1 MQKKYEVIG
10 IVGEGAYGIVYK
22 CKNKET
28 NEFVAIKKFKESD
41 DEIVLKTMKR
51 EIEMLKKI
59 HHENIVEFKEVFIYK
74 KSVYLVF
81 EYVEKNLLELLQETP
96 NGISPSKI
104 KYLIYQ
110 LIKAIKYLHSKNIIH
125 RDIKPENLLINE
137 DLKLKL
143 CDFGFARDI
152 KLNSEMNN
160 ISQMTDYVATR
171 WYRAPELLLTGGI
184 YGPEVDYWA
193 IGCIMGEL
201 IDGNPIFP
209 GDDEY
214 DQLNYIIKIIG
225 NLPEK
230 FVQLFYEN
238 PIFEDKEL
246 LVVDRIESLDKRYF
260 GKFSKDGIDFM
271 KKLLRIDPLKRLNGD
286 NVFKHKYYDDY
297 LDNKSNGTVIHKV
310 ELEIVNR
317 NNLLLR
323 NGKEHFNL
331 TDNLEEKKNKKSR
344 DKKIS
349 DNIKFKTFNKLEE
362 EKGVNTTLYTQSQKN
377 NFLPFNNLNT
387 INNLNT
393 NTNLNK
399 MNNLSTNNNLNTMK
413 NLNTMNNLNSMNHLY
428 SNNNLYPMNNLSNS
442 LTYSYNLSQ
451 SFTPETKINNLN
463 KNSIINKKNLDE
475 VKQKL
480 QIKTQNDYNKSF
492 KIDNQ
497 FNKHFALATTHL
509 AGYQTYINQ
518 KNDKYNFSIN
528 TNFNDKLNM
537 TNFKKNDYLNK
548 ELIRNKSNEKEN
560 QMHKITMF
568 YLGNF
573 GNNNNKTNIINK
585 KIKTKNKNQLSE
597 IDSFNIENKFSYIP
611 HNGKTKFTFKFP
623 KIYQLYSNLSGNNL
637 SQTNNFQIQKINKY
651 YN

>member
-28 NEFVAIKKFKESD
+28 NEYVAIKKFKESD

-51 EIEMLKKI
+51 EIEMLKKV
-59 HHENIVEFKEVFIYK
+59 HHENIVEFKEVFIHK
-74 KSVYLVF
+74 KNVYLVF

-171 WYRAPELLLTGGI
+171 WYRAPELLLSGGI

-297 LDNKSNGTVIHKV
+297 LDNKSNSTIIHKV

-317 NNLLLR
+317 NNLLLKNR
-323 NGKEHFNL
+323 NENL
-331 TDNLEEKKNKKSR
+331 FLSDNLGEKKNKKSR
-344 DKKIS
+344 DKKIN
-349 DNIKFKTFNKLEE
+349 DNNMKFKTFNKLEE
-362 EKGVNTTLYTQSQKN
+362 EKGVNTTSYTQSQKINFISPN
-377 NFLPFNNLNT
+377 NINK
-387 INNLNT
+387 INNLYT
-393 NTNLNK
+393 NA
-399 MNNLSTNNNLNTMK
+399 NLSKNNTNNNLNSMK
-413 NLNTMNNLNSMNHLY
+413 NLNTMNNLISMNYLNT
-428 SNNNLYPMNNLSNS
+428 NNNLNSMNNLSNNI
-442 LTYSYNLSQ
+442 TYSNTISQ
-451 SFTPETKINNLN
+451 NFSPEKKINNLN
-463 KNSIINKKNLDE
+463 KTIKINTKNLDE
-475 VKQKL
+475 VKQKFL
-480 QIKTQNDYNKSF
+480 NHTQNDYSSIYNN
-492 KIDNQ
+492 DNQ
-497 FNKHFALATTHL
+497 IDKHFALATSHL
-509 AGYQTYINQ
+509 TGYQTYINQ

-528 TNFNDKLNM
+528 TNFNDKINM
-537 TNFKKNDYLNK
+537 TNYKKNDYSNK
-548 ELIRNKSNEKEN
+548 EKIRNKSNENDN

-573 GNNNNKTNIINK
+573 DNNNIKNK
-585 KIKTKNKNQLSE
+585 KIKIKHKKPLSDIE
-597 IDSFNIENKFSYIP
+597 TFNIENKFSYIP

-623 KIYQLYSNLSGNNL
+623 KIYQLYSNFSGNNL
-637 SQTNNFQIQKINKY
+637 TPTNNFQIQKINKY

>member
-28 NEFVAIKKFKESD
+28 NEYVAIKKFKETD

-59 HHENIVEFKEVFIYK
+59 RHENIVEFKEVFIHK
-74 KSVYLVF
+74 KNIYLVF
-81 EYVEKNLLELLQETP
+81 EYVDKNLLELLQETP

-125 RDIKPENLLINE
+125 RDIKPENLLINQ

-230 FVQLFYEN
+230 FIQLFYEN

-246 LVVDRIESLDKRYF
+246 LVVDKIESLDKRYF

-297 LDNKSNGTVIHKV
+297 LDNKSNSTIIHKV

-323 NGKEHFNL
+323 NGKENFYMS
-331 TDNLEEKKNKKSR
+331 DNLSEKKNKKSR
-344 DKKIS
+344 DKKFNNN
-349 DNIKFKTFNKLEE
+349 NIKFKTFNKLEE
-362 EKGVNTTLYTQSQKN
+362 EKGVNTTLYTQSQRN
-377 NFLPFNNLNT
+377 NFLHFNNLNT

-399 MNNLSTNNNLNTMK
+399 MNNLNTNNNLNSMK
-413 NLNTMNNLNSMNHLY
+413 TLNTMNNLISMNYLNT
-428 SNNNLYPMNNLSNS
+428 NNNLNLMNNLSNN

-451 SFTPETKINNLN
+451 SFSPEKNNNNLN
-463 KNSIINKKNLDE
+463 KNSIINIKNLDE
-475 VKQKL
+475 GKQKF
-480 QIKTQNDYNKSF
+480 QNKTQNDYNKLN
-492 KIDNQ
+492 KLDNQ
-497 FNKHFALATTHL
+497 IDKHFALATSHL

-537 TNFKKNDYLNK
+537 TNNKKNDYSNK
-548 ELIRNKSNEKEN
+548 EISRNKSNEKDN

-573 GNNNNKTNIINK
+573 GNNNKNK
-585 KIKTKNKNQLSE
+585 KIKIKNKNQLSIIE
-597 IDSFNIENKFSYIP
+597 TLNIENKFSYVP
-611 HNGKTKFTFKFP
+611 HNGKTKFTLKFP

-637 SQTNNFQIQKINKY
+637 TPTNNFQIQKINKY

>member
-1 MQKKYEVIG
+1 
-10 IVGEGAYGIVYK
+10 
-22 CKNKET
+22 
-28 NEFVAIKKFKESD
+28 
-41 DEIVLKTMKR
+41 
-51 EIEMLKKI
+51 
-59 HHENIVEFKEVFIYK
+59 
-74 KSVYLVF
+74 
-81 EYVEKNLLELLQETP
+81 
-96 NGISPSKI
+96 
-104 KYLIYQ
+104 
-110 LIKAIKYLHSKNIIH
+110 
-125 RDIKPENLLINE
+125 
-137 DLKLKL
+137 
-143 CDFGFARDI
+143 
-152 KLNSEMNN
+152 
-160 ISQMTDYVATR
+160 
-171 WYRAPELLLTGGI
+171 
-184 YGPEVDYWA
+184 
-193 IGCIMGEL
+193 MGEL

-344 DKKIS
+344 DKKIN

-413 NLNTMNNLNSMNHLY
+413 NLNTMNNLISMNHLN
-428 SNNNLYPMNNLSNS
+428 SNNNLNPMNNLSNS
-442 LTYSYNLSQ
+442 LTYSHNLSQ

-528 TNFNDKLNM
+528 TNFNDKLNR
-537 TNFKKNDYLNK
+537 TNNKKNDYSNK
-548 ELIRNKSNEKEN
+548 EISRNKSNEKDN

-573 GNNNNKTNIINK
+573 GNNNKNK
-585 KIKTKNKNQLSE
+585 KIKIKNKNQLSIIE
-597 IDSFNIENKFSYIP
+597 TLNIENKFSYVP
-611 HNGKTKFTFKFP
+611 HNGKTKFTLKFP

-637 SQTNNFQIQKINKY
+637 TPTNNFQIQKINKY

>member
-28 NEFVAIKKFKESD
+28 NEYVAIKKFKETD

-59 HHENIVEFKEVFIYK
+59 RHENIVEFKEVFIHK
-74 KSVYLVF
+74 KNIYLVF
-81 EYVEKNLLELLQETP
+81 EYVDKNLLELLQETP

-125 RDIKPENLLINE
+125 RDIKPENLLINQ

-230 FVQLFYEN
+230 FIQLFYEN

-246 LVVDRIESLDKRYF
+246 LVVDKIESLDKRYF

-297 LDNKSNGTVIHKV
+297 LDNKSNSTIIHKV

-323 NGKEHFNL
+323 NGKENFYMS
-331 TDNLEEKKNKKSR
+331 DNLSEKKKKKSR
-344 DKKIS
+344 DKKFNNN
-349 DNIKFKTFNKLEE
+349 NIKFKTFNKLEE
-362 EKGVNTTLYTQSQKN
+362 EKGVNTTLYTQSQRN

-399 MNNLSTNNNLNTMK
+399 MNNLNTNNNLNSMK
-413 NLNTMNNLNSMNHLY
+413 TLNTMNNLISMNYLNT
-428 SNNNLYPMNNLSNS
+428 NNNLNLMNNLSNN

-451 SFTPETKINNLN
+451 SFSPEKNNNNLN
-463 KNSIINKKNLDE
+463 KNSIINIKNLDE
-475 VKQKL
+475 GKQKF
-480 QIKTQNDYNKSF
+480 QNKTQNDYNKLN
-492 KIDNQ
+492 KLDNQ
-497 FNKHFALATTHL
+497 IDKHFALATSHL

-537 TNFKKNDYLNK
+537 TNNKKNDYSNK
-548 ELIRNKSNEKEN
+548 EISRNKSNEKDN

-573 GNNNNKTNIINK
+573 GNNNKNK
-585 KIKTKNKNQLSE
+585 KIKIKNKNQLSIIE
-597 IDSFNIENKFSYIP
+597 TLNIENKFSYVP
-611 HNGKTKFTFKFP
+611 HNGKTKFTLKFP

-637 SQTNNFQIQKINKY
+637 TPTNNFQIQKINKY